1 MRDLTPKSAWPHGVY
16 YVKRDIHCP
25 GHGVRHLIDTEDI
38 DAMEASPPEPE
49 ATPIKEGT
57 IPDQLARLVC
67 PPASQGQAAA
77 DVAGSPGEG
86 KR

>member
-1 MRDLTPKSAWPHGVY
+1 MTPKSAWPHGVY
-16 YVKRDIHCP
+16 YVKRELHCP
-25 GHGVRHLIDTEDI
+25 GHGVRHLIDTEHI
-38 DAMEASPPEPE
+38 DAMEASPPAFE
-49 ATPIKEGT
+49 ATRIEDGI

-77 DVAGSPGEG
+77 DGAGSPGEG